1 MSTEVKVISHSKHR
15 LGMVEAV
22 VLTSHKAKRFKQ
34 GKMKTVTIKQ
44 SRTVHVDKDGLTEL
58 KKKEAV

>member
-1 MSTEVKVISHSKHR
+1 MSTEVKIISHSKR
-15 LGMVEAV
+15 RPGMVEAV

-44 SRTVHVDKDGLTEL
+44 SRTVHVDKNGLAKL
-58 KKKEAV
+58 KKEVA